1 MRAGRAGRAG
11 RATTVPGA
19 VLGAVLAALLLGG
32 CGGADE
38 PPTAPHT
45 ETATAGASSPATPS
59 TPSAPPAPPAG
70 TPSAPVPGGSTPP
83 GPGPTGTAP
92 APSPRVT
99 SPAATLVRV
108 TRSGGFAGRTGTLVI
123 GDDGSWTL
131 LDGRAKEVG
140 RGKLTGPQLG
150 TLRAALREADFA
162 RLPRTSKSGTV
173 FDGFTYAF
181 AYGGFEVATGDGSVP
196 IALTRVLDALP
207 PFED

>member
-1 MRAGRAGRAG
+1 MRAGRAGQ
-11 RATTVPGA
+11 ATTVASA

-32 CGGADE
+32 CGGDGE
-38 PPTAPHT
+38 PAAPRT
-45 ETATAGASSPATPS
+45 EPTATAGGSSPATPAV
-59 TPSAPPAPPAG
+59 PSAPSAG
-70 TPSAPVPGGSTPP
+70 TPSAPAPGDPTSP
-83 GPGPTGTAP
+83 GPGPTSTTP

-108 TRSGGFAGRTGTLVI
+108 TRGGGFAGRTGTLVI
-123 GDDGSWTL
+123 GEDGSWTR

-140 RGKLTGPQLG
+140 RGRLTGPQLG

-181 AYGGFEVATGDGSVP
+181 TYGGFEVATGDGSVP

>member
-1 MRAGRAGRAG
+1 MRAGRAE

-19 VLGAVLAALLLGG
+19 VLGAILAALLLGG
-32 CGGADE
+32 CGADGE
-38 PPTAPHT
+38 RAAPHP
-45 ETATAGASSPATPS
+45 ETATAGGSSPAA
-59 TPSAPPAPPAG
+59 PSAPSAPPAG
-70 TPSAPVPGGSTPP
+70 TPSAPAPGDPTSP

-99 SPAATLVRV
+99 SPAAMLVRV

-123 GDDGSWTL
+123 GEDGSWTR

-140 RGKLTGPQLG
+140 RGRLTGPQLA

-162 RLPRTSKSGTV
+162 RLPRASKSGTV

-181 AYGGFEVATGDGSVP
+181 VHGGFEVATGDGSVP

>member
-1 MRAGRAGRAG
+1 MRAGRAGRAE
-11 RATTVPGA
+11 RTTTVSGA
-19 VLGAVLAALLLGG
+19 VLGAVLAAALLGG
-32 CGGADE
+32 CGAGEE
-38 PPTAPHT
+38 PAARHT
-45 ETATAGASSPATPS
+45 ETATVGASSPATP
-59 TPSAPPAPPAG
+59 TTG
-70 TPSAPVPGGSTPP
+70 TPSAGGPSASAPGDPTSP

-123 GDDGSWTL
+123 GGDGSWTR

-140 RGKLTGPQLG
+140 RGRLTGPQLD

-181 AYGGFEVATGDGSVP
+181 VHGGFEVTTGDGSVP

>member
-1 MRAGRAGRAG
+1 MRTGRTG
-11 RATTVPGA
+11 RATAATGA

-32 CGGADE
+32 CGADGKPAAQRTE
-38 PPTAPHT
+38 PI
-45 ETATAGASSPATPS
+45 ATADGSSPGTPS
-59 TPSAPPAPPAG
+59 APPAG
-70 TPSAPVPGGSTPP
+70 TPSAPAPRDPTTP
-83 GPGPTGTAP
+83 GPGPTATAP
-92 APSPRVT
+92 PSSPRAT
-99 SPAATLVRV
+99 SPSTTLVRV

-123 GDDGSWTL
+123 GEDGSWSR
-131 LDGRAKEVG
+131 LDGRADEVG
-140 RGKLTGPQLG
+140 RGKLTAPQLG

-196 IALTRVLDALP
+196 MALTRVLDALP